1 MHYFVFTEKMFKTLI
16 SAVATTSVFLSCIEA
31 RPLNS
36 TSTANITSPQ
46 RGIISTACTPRT
58 TRELEIQLQTHGSFN
73 KRYQAITRDAAA
85 KFPNL
90 LNQTA
95 PNTTT
100 TSRPTSPFPKTNLT
114 SVRTKGSSDQN
125 GHRRLCTEWSAVTV
139 LSPAYFPRY
148 LNEIICDTNDRSC
161 LSNKGQCNQGGVI
174 VDILYDTGKCGFD
187 GKQIWQVVNQWIRS
201 CCDCMSLV
209 WPLWRQLSL

>member
-1 MHYFVFTEKMFKTLI
+1 MVTINVL
-16 SAVATTSVFLSCIEA
+16 LSCIKA

-36 TSTANITSPQ
+36 TSTADTTSPQ
-46 RGIISTACTPRT
+46 TRIISTTCT
-58 TRELEIQLQTHGSFN
+58 TRTMRELLTQLQTHGSFN
-73 KRYQAITRDAAA
+73 KRYQAITKDAAA

-100 TSRPTSPFPKTNLT
+100 TSRPTSPFPITNLT
-114 SVRTKGSSDQN
+114 SVRNKGSRDQN
-125 GHRRLCTEWSAVTV
+125 GHRRLCTEWSAVTK

-161 LSNKGQCNQGGVI
+161 LGHTGQCNQGGVI
-174 VDILYDTGKCGFD
+174 VDILYDTGKCGSD
-187 GKQIWQVVNQWIRS
+187 GKQIWKVVNQWIRS
-201 CCDCMSLV
+201 CCDCMSLI
-209 WPLWRQLSL
+209 